1 MTQCKFIASLAAL
14 ALTGIATVSLAAP
27 AQTLE
32 VTILGPGGHSN
43 GDYGNTNALHAGAR
57 AVLLIEKAVPS
68 AMISNMNGGVS
79 VNAIAADCRFLVT
92 VANDAEAAKV
102 RKAVDE
108 GVAAENAF
116 RGVKPGQTRNGLQID
131 VRASVKPAGG

>member
-1 MTQCKFIASLAAL
+1 MTQRKFIASLAAVVL
-14 ALTGIATVSLAAP
+14 SGVAAAALAAP
-27 AQTLE
+27 QTLA

-57 AVLLIEKAVPS
+57 AVLLIEKAVPT
-68 AMISNMNGGVS
+68 ALISDMKGGVS
-79 VNAIAADCRFLVT
+79 VNAIAADCHFLVT
-92 VANDAEAAKV
+92 IADDAEAAKV

-116 RGVKPGQTRNGLQID
+116 RGVKPGQTRNGVQID
-131 VRASVKPAGG
+131 VRAEVKAAGS